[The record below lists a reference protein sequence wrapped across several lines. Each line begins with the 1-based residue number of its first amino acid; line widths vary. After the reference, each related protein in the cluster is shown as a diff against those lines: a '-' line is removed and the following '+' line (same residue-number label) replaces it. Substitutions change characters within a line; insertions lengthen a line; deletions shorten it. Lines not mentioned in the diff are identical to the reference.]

1 MPPMYFHGNYNRY
14 EQKQKAQK
22 HYFVVTKHCFSI
34 QSLPAVMNK
43 ACMPRSYISVS
54 VEVTAVAVT
63 TAEMQH

>member
-22 HYFVVTKHCFSI
+22 HYLVVTKHCFST

-43 ACMPRSYISVS
+43 ACMPRSYKFVP